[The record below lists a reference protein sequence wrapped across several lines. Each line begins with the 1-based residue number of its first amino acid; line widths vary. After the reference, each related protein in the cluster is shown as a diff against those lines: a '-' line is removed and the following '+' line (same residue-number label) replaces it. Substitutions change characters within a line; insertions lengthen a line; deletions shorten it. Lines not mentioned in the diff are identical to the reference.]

1 MKKTIMIGIILCLA
15 VFLSSGFI
23 EAAGKT
29 PDKNGVFPDITLHE
43 PAKAYEK
50 EYLGILE
57 KGPFAL
63 SRIKADVVI
72 VEIFSM
78 YCPYCQ
84 KEAPNVNE
92 FFRLISQK
100 AEIKEKIK
108 IIGIGAGNTPFE
120 VDVFGKQYDIR
131 FPLFSDESFS
141 IHKAVGEVRT
151 PYFFVIRINPDGSS
165 KVVYSRAGSIQ
176 DPNAF
181 LDMIIQEA
189 GLQKEG

>member
-1 MKKTIMIGIILCLA
+1 MKKTIMIGIILCLT
-15 VFLSSGFI
+15 VFLSVPVT
-23 EAAGKT
+23 EAGGDIT
-29 PDKNGVFPDITLHE
+29 DKEGVFPNITLPE

-50 EYLGILE
+50 EYLGIPE
-57 KGPFAL
+57 GPFAL

-189 GLQKEG
+189 GLQKEE